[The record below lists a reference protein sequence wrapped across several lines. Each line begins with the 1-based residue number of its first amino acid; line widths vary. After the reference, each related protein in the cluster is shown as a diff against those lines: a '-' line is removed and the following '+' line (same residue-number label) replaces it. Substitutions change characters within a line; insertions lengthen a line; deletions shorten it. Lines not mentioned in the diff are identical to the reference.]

1 MLGTVAA
8 LLLFTA
14 VAAAPPPP
22 SHAAPT
28 PASGTTIGTG
38 DVTFRTPG
46 TFILNNKTGDFTVP
60 QDFTIERPGSDARAD
75 HASGNFK
82 RKIAVLTGNVVMH
95 QTRPVTDKG
104 DSIKQ
109 ATQKP
114 MTITCKELTVDWAAK
129 TYTAVGEVHV
139 VQENDTVDADRAVL
153 NDQTHELMLQGNVR
167 MHQGAARTAQAP
179 HVDYNTQ
186 NKAYHATGG
195 VITLF
200 PMPTPT
206 PGPAATPTPAPKRG
220 LRL

>member
-1 MLGTVAA
+1 MLGMVAA
-8 LLLFTA
+8 LLLTTA
-14 VAAAPPPP
+14 VAATP
-22 SHAAPT
+22 SPSSRAT
-28 PASGTTIGTG
+28 PAPSGGTTVGTG

-60 QDFTIERPGSDARAD
+60 QNFTIERPGSNARAD
-75 HASGNFK
+75 RASGNFK

-95 QTRPVTDKG
+95 QTQPVADKD

-114 MTITCKELTVDWAAK
+114 MTITCKELTVDWAVK

-153 NDQTHELMLQGNVR
+153 NDETHELTLQGNVR
-167 MHQGAARTAQAP
+167 MHQGVSRTAQAP

-186 NKAYHATGG
+186 SKAYHATGG
-195 VITLF
+195 VTTLF
-200 PMPTPT
+200 PVPTPSSSST
-206 PGPAATPTPAPKRG
+206 SAPTPKPKRG